1 MISKRRH
8 SKVIEMA
15 SYRMKI
21 SLSGTDAQKVDSVCH
36 EIKDLATRTG
46 VEMRGPI
53 PLTTKKLL
61 VPIRKAPNGAGTA
74 TWDRWEMR
82 VHRRLIYIDADERTI
97 RQVMRIQLPDG
108 INIEVKLQS

>member
-1 MISKRRH
+1 
-8 SKVIEMA
+8 
-15 SYRMKI
+15 MKI
-21 SLSGTDAQKVDSVCH
+21 ALSGTDVKKVDNVCT
-36 EIKDLATRTG
+36 EIKHLAGRTG
-46 VEMRGPI
+46 VEMKGPI
-53 PLTTKKLL
+53 PLLTKRLT

>member
-1 MISKRRH
+1 MP
-8 SKVIEMA
+8 

-21 SLSGTDAQKVDSVCH
+21 SLSGTDVKKVDSVCS
-36 EIKDLATRTG
+36 EIKQLASRTG
-46 VEMRGPI
+46 VEMKGPI
-53 PLTTKKLL
+53 PLYTKRL
-61 VPIRKAPNGAGTA
+61 VVPVRKAPNGAGTA

>member
-1 MISKRRH
+1 
-8 SKVIEMA
+8 
-15 SYRMKI
+15 MKI
-21 SLSGTDAQKVDSVCH
+21 SLSGTDVKKVDSVCS
-36 EIKDLATRTG
+36 EIRQLATRTG
-46 VEMRGPI
+46 VEMKGPI
-53 PLTTKKLL
+53 PLYTKRLM
-61 VPIRKAPNGAGTA
+61 VPVRKAPNGAGTA

>member
-1 MISKRRH
+1 
-8 SKVIEMA
+8 
-15 SYRMKI
+15 MKI

-82 VHRRLIYIDADERTI
+82 VHRRDRKS
-97 RQVMRIQLPDG
+97 V
-108 INIEVKLQS
+108 V

>member
-1 MISKRRH
+1 MP
-8 SKVIEMA
+8 

-21 SLSGTDAQKVDSVCH
+21 SLSGTDVKKVYSVCS
-36 EIKDLATRTG
+36 EIKQLASRTG
-46 VEMRGPI
+46 VEMKGPI
-53 PLTTKKLL
+53 PLYTKRL
-61 VPIRKAPNGAGTA
+61 VVPVRKAPNGAGTA

>member
-1 MISKRRH
+1 
-8 SKVIEMA
+8 
-15 SYRMKI
+15 MKI

>member
-1 MISKRRH
+1 
-8 SKVIEMA
+8 
-15 SYRMKI
+15 MKI

-53 PLTTKKLL
+53 PLTTKRLV

>member
-1 MISKRRH
+1 MP
-8 SKVIEMA
+8 

-21 SLSGTDAQKVDSVCH
+21 SLSGTDVKKVDSVCS
-36 EIKDLATRTG
+36 EIRQLASRTG
-46 VEMRGPI
+46 VEMKGPI
-53 PLTTKKLL
+53 PLYTKRLV

>member
-1 MISKRRH
+1 MP
-8 SKVIEMA
+8 

-21 SLSGTDAQKVDSVCH
+21 SLSGTDAKKVDSVCS
-36 EIKDLATRTG
+36 EIKQLANRTG
-46 VEMRGPI
+46 VEMKGPI
-53 PLTTKKLL
+53 PLFTKRL
-61 VPIRKAPNGAGTA
+61 VVPVRKAPNGAGTA

>member
-1 MISKRRH
+1 
-8 SKVIEMA
+8 
-15 SYRMKI
+15 MKI
-21 SLSGTDAQKVDSVCH
+21 SLSGTDVAKVDNVCT
-36 EIKDLATRTG
+36 EIRRLAGRTG
-46 VEMRGPI
+46 VEMKGPI
-53 PLTTKKLL
+53 PLLTKRLV

>member
-1 MISKRRH
+1 
-8 SKVIEMA
+8 MA

>member
-1 MISKRRH
+1 
-8 SKVIEMA
+8 
-15 SYRMKI
+15 MK
-21 SLSGTDAQKVDSVCH
+21 
-36 EIKDLATRTG
+36 
-46 VEMRGPI
+46 GPI
-53 PLTTKKLL
+53 PLLTKRLL

>member
-1 MISKRRH
+1 MP
-8 SKVIEMA
+8 

-21 SLSGTDAQKVDSVCH
+21 SLSGTDVKKVDSVCS
-36 EIKDLATRTG
+36 EIRQLATRTG
-46 VEMRGPI
+46 VEMKGPI
-53 PLTTKKLL
+53 PLYTKRLM
-61 VPIRKAPNGAGTA
+61 VPVRKAPNGAGTA

>member
-1 MISKRRH
+1 
-8 SKVIEMA
+8 MA

-21 SLSGTDAQKVDSVCH
+21 SLSGTDSKKVDSVCH

-53 PLTTKKLL
+53 PLTTKRL
-61 VPIRKAPNGAGTA
+61 VVPVRKAPNGAGTA

>member
-1 MISKRRH
+1 
-8 SKVIEMA
+8 
-15 SYRMKI
+15 MKI
-21 SLSGTDAQKVDSVCH
+21 SLSGTDVKKVDNVCT
-36 EIKDLATRTG
+36 EIRRLAGRTG
-46 VEMRGPI
+46 VEMKCPI
-53 PLTTKKLL
+53 PLLTKRLL

>member
-1 MISKRRH
+1 MP
-8 SKVIEMA
+8 

-21 SLSGTDAQKVDSVCH
+21 SLSGTDAKKVDSVCS
-36 EIKDLATRTG
+36 EIRQLASRTG
-46 VEMRGPI
+46 VEMKGPI
-53 PLTTKKLL
+53 PLYTKRLV

>member
-1 MISKRRH
+1 
-8 SKVIEMA
+8 
-15 SYRMKI
+15 MKI
-21 SLSGTDAQKVDSVCH
+21 SLSGTNVKKVDNVCT
-36 EIKDLATRTG
+36 EIRQLASRTG
-46 VEMRGPI
+46 VEMKGPI
-53 PLTTKKLL
+53 PLLTKRLL

>member
-1 MISKRRH
+1 MP
-8 SKVIEMA
+8 

-21 SLSGTDAQKVDSVCH
+21 SLSGTDVAKVDNVCT
-36 EIKDLATRTG
+36 EIRQLAGRTG
-46 VEMRGPI
+46 VEMKGPI
-53 PLTTKKLL
+53 PLLTKRLV